1 MVATFRRQTLA
12 GEMLV
17 LQLAIVVVVLVAV
30 AAVSLAQSE
39 ATFDRVEG
47 RRVSA
52 LAEQLAANPL
62 VRGQLVL
69 PLPREALAPLVN
81 ATQSQSGV
89 TSVTVADADGQIV
102 SSTDPT
108 AIGEALPLGDGAVE
122 GRGWS
127 GELTLDGGRERVA
140 QVPVLGAT
148 RENLGRHLGTVMIG
162 EASPTV
168 WQRLSGAS
176 SYLLAYLG
184 IASGLG
190 LAGSLLLARRVKRQT
205 LGLEPR
211 EIAGL
216 AEHREAMLYGIAEGV
231 VALDP
236 QHRLTLVNEM
246 GRRLLDLPED
256 CVGRSLA
263 DLGVEGRLRDVLAG
277 DRDGAA
283 DKRDEVVIRHG
294 RVLVMNRMTV
304 RKDGRLLGSVTT
316 LRDRTELAR
325 LEREIGSFR
334 SSSELLRAQAHEF
347 ANQLHTISGLIQI
360 GEQEEVVRYIR
371 ALNQRRQSLDITLSR
386 RVRDTTVA
394 ALLMAKSSQAAERK
408 VHLRISDNTALD
420 RLTPEDAADV
430 ATVVGNLVD
439 NAVDAAAVGGDVRPE
454 GRGGS
459 WRGSLRGGGGEDRR
473 DGRRSA
479 PDGDRRNGPTDGPGG
494 NRHDSQPGG
503 REDDRRDSQPGE
515 HDDDQRDDQPGGPD
529 EERRNTHTGGPG
541 ETRHDSQPGTPGET
555 RHDSQPGTPGE
566 TRHDSQPGTPGE
578 TRHDSQP
585 GTPGE
590 TRHDGRPGGRGTPRR
605 GGRPS
610 GPDQERRGGRTGGRD
625 GGPGGGRRDGSR
637 GAWVEVE
644 LRQDAASVEIAVR
657 DSGPG
662 VAPELAREV
671 FSHGFTTKAAQNG
684 ERGIGLALTRLVC
697 ERHGGE
703 ISVSNTPDG
712 ALFTA
717 RMTVSHLTDAVA
729 EGADR

>member
-1 MVATFRRQTLA
+1 MVAAFRRQTLA

-17 LQLAIVVVVLVAV
+17 LQLAIVVVVLLAV
-30 AAVSLAQSE
+30 AAVSLRQSE
-39 ATFDRVEG
+39 ATFNRVEG
-47 RRVSA
+47 RRVMA
-52 LAEQLAANPL
+52 LAEQLAAYPLTRSQL
-62 VRGQLVL
+62 VRPAPQQ
-69 PLPREALAPLVN
+69 ALAPLVN
-81 ATQSQSGV
+81 STQTQSGV
-89 TSVTVADADGQIV
+89 TSVTVADADGRIV

-108 AIGEALPLGDGAVE
+108 AIGGRLTLGEGVAE

-127 GELTLDGGRERVA
+127 GSLTLDGSRELVA

-148 RENLGRHLGTVMIG
+148 PENLGRPLGTVMIG
-162 EASPTV
+162 EADPTV

-190 LAGSLLLARRVKRQT
+190 LVGSWLLARRVKRQT

-231 VALDP
+231 IALDP
-236 QHRLTLVNEM
+236 QHRLTLANDM
-246 GRRLLDLPED
+246 GRRLLDLPAD

-263 DLGVEGRLRDVLAG
+263 ELGVEGRLRDVLAG
-277 DRDGAA
+277 DRDGATGPGHGHDGRDGHDGSGEA
-283 DKRDEVVIRHG
+283 GERDEVVVLHG

-304 RKDGRLLGSVTT
+304 TKDGRPLGSVTT

-360 GEQEEVVRYIR
+360 GEQDEVVRYIR
-371 ALNQRRQSLDITLSR
+371 ALSRRRQSLDVTLSR
-386 RVRDTTVA
+386 RVRDTAVA
-394 ALLMAKSSQAAERK
+394 ALLMAKSSLAAERK
-408 VHLRISDNTALD
+408 VSLRISDATALD

-439 NAVDAAAVGGDVRPE
+439 NAVDAASVAAAGHGPH
-454 GRGGS
+454 GR
-459 WRGSLRGGGGEDRR
+459 ET
-473 DGRRSA
+473 
-479 PDGDRRNGPTDGPGG
+479 PDG
-494 NRHDSQPGG
+494 H
-503 REDDRRDSQPGE
+503 E
-515 HDDDQRDDQPGGPD
+515 
-529 EERRNTHTGGPG
+529 
-541 ETRHDSQPGTPGET
+541 
-555 RHDSQPGTPGE
+555 
-566 TRHDSQPGTPGE
+566 
-578 TRHDSQP
+578 
-585 GTPGE
+585 
-590 TRHDGRPGGRGTPRR
+590 
-605 GGRPS
+605 
-610 GPDQERRGGRTGGRD
+610 
-625 GGPGGGRRDGSR
+625 
-637 GAWVEVE
+637 AWVEVE
-644 LRQDAASVEIAVR
+644 LRQDASSVEIVVR

-671 FSHGFTTKAAQNG
+671 FSHGFTTKAAQEG

-703 ISVSNTPDG
+703 ISVTNTPDG
-712 ALFTA
+712 AMFTA

-729 EGADR
+729 EGATR

>member
-1 MVATFRRQTLA
+1 MGHPASEAALPEIEYAVVATFRRQTLA

-47 RRVSA
+47 RRVGA

-62 VRGQLVL
+62 VRGQLVV

-81 ATQSQSGV
+81 ATQAQSGV
-89 TSVTVADADGQIV
+89 TSVTVADADGWIV

-108 AIGEALPLGDGAVE
+108 AIGEALPVGDGITR

-127 GELTLDGGRERVA
+127 GELELDGGRRERVA

-148 RENLGRHLGTVMIG
+148 RENLGRHLGTVMVG

-184 IASGLG
+184 VASGLG

-236 QHRLTLVNEM
+236 QQRLTLVNEM

-277 DRDGAA
+277 GRDGAA
-283 DKRDEVVIRHG
+283 GRRDEVVVRHG

-371 ALNQRRQSLDITLSR
+371 ALSRRRQSLDVTLSR

-408 VHLRISDNTALD
+408 VHLRISDHTALD

-439 NAVDAAAVGGDVRPE
+439 NAVDAAAVGLGVD
-454 GRGGS
+454 
-459 WRGSLRGGGGEDRR
+459 
-473 DGRRSA
+473 DG
-479 PDGDRRNGPTDGPGG
+479 
-494 NRHDSQPGG
+494 H
-503 REDDRRDSQPGE
+503 E
-515 HDDDQRDDQPGGPD
+515 PGGPD
-529 EERRNTHTGGPG
+529 EAWDGGRPGDRDADPHDGESGDSPDEFGGRGGHGDTEEPNRRAEHGGTGGPQ
-541 ETRHDSQPGTPGET
+541 RHGHPGSP
-555 RHDSQPGTPGE
+555 D
-566 TRHDSQPGTPGE
+566 
-578 TRHDSQP
+578 
-585 GTPGE
+585 
-590 TRHDGRPGGRGTPRR
+590 
-605 GGRPS
+605 PS
-610 GPDQERRGGRTGGRD
+610 RMSHGQAGERRRE
-625 GGPGGGRRDGSR
+625 
-637 GAWVEVE
+637 AWVEVE

-662 VAPELAREV
+662 VAPDLAREV
-671 FSHGFTTKAAQNG
+671 FSHGFTTKAARNG

>member
-17 LQLAIVVVVLVAV
+17 LQLAIVVVVLVAI

-89 TSVTVADADGQIV
+89 TSVTVADAEGRIV

-108 AIGEALPLGDGAVE
+108 AIGKALPLGDGAVE

-127 GELTLDGGRERVA
+127 GELSLDGGRERVA

-148 RENLGRHLGTVMIG
+148 RENLGEHLGTVMIG

-236 QHRLTLVNEM
+236 QHRLTLVNEV

-283 DKRDEVVIRHG
+283 DKRDEVVIRRG

-371 ALNQRRQSLDITLSR
+371 ALNQHRQSLDITLSR

-408 VHLRISDNTALD
+408 VHLRISDHTALD

-439 NAVDAAAVGGDVRPE
+439 NAVDAAAGGAGRSDSGGESWGGSEPGGGDEDGRDGRPDGGDE
-454 GRGGS
+454 DRRDGQPGGS
-459 WRGSLRGGGGEDRR
+459 DEDRRDGQPGGGDEDRR
-473 DGRRSA
+473 DGR
-479 PDGDRRNGPTDGPGG
+479 PGG
-494 NRHDSQPGG
+494 RRQASGSGQPGG
-503 REDDRRDSQPGE
+503 RRE
-515 HDDDQRDDQPGGPD
+515 
-529 EERRNTHTGGPG
+529 
-541 ETRHDSQPGTPGET
+541 
-555 RHDSQPGTPGE
+555 
-566 TRHDSQPGTPGE
+566 
-578 TRHDSQP
+578 
-585 GTPGE
+585 
-590 TRHDGRPGGRGTPRR
+590 
-605 GGRPS
+605 
-610 GPDQERRGGRTGGRD
+610 
-625 GGPGGGRRDGSR
+625 
-637 GAWVEVE
+637 AWVEVE

-703 ISVSNTPDG
+703 ISVRNTPDG

-729 EGADR
+729 EGAGR

>member
-1 MVATFRRQTLA
+1 MVAAFRRQTLA

-30 AAVSLAQSE
+30 AAVSLRQS
-39 ATFDRVEG
+39 ATTFNRVEG
-47 RRVSA
+47 RRVMA
-52 LAEQLAANPL
+52 LAEQLAATPL
-62 VRGQLVL
+62 TRSLLLRPAPQQ
-69 PLPREALAPLVN
+69 ALAPLVN
-81 ATQSQSGV
+81 STQTQSGV
-89 TSVTVADADGQIV
+89 TSVTVADADGRIV

-108 AIGEALPLGDGAVE
+108 AIGGRLSLGAGVAD

-127 GELTLDGGRERVA
+127 GSLTLRGSRELVA

-148 RENLGRHLGTVMIG
+148 QENLGQPLGTVMIG
-162 EASPTV
+162 EADPTV

-190 LAGSLLLARRVKRQT
+190 LLGSWLLARHVKRQT

-231 VALDP
+231 IALDP
-236 QHRLTLVNEM
+236 QHRLTLANDM
-246 GRRLLDLPED
+246 GRRLLDLPAD

-263 DLGVEGRLRDVLAG
+263 DLGIEGRLRDVLAG
-277 DRDGAA
+277 DREGEGGE
-283 DKRDEVVIRHG
+283 RDEVVVLHG

-304 RKDGRLLGSVTT
+304 AKDGRPLGSVTT
-316 LRDRTELAR
+316 LRDRTELAE

-360 GEQEEVVRYIR
+360 GEQDEVVRYIR
-371 ALNQRRQSLDITLSR
+371 ALSRRRQSLDVTLSR
-386 RVRDTTVA
+386 RVRDTAVA
-394 ALLMAKSSQAAERK
+394 ALLLAKSSLAAERK
-408 VHLRISDNTALD
+408 VSLRISDATALD

-439 NAVDAAAVGGDVRPE
+439 NAVDAAAAAP
-454 GRGGS
+454 GR
-459 WRGSLRGGGGEDRR
+459 D
-473 DGRRSA
+473 
-479 PDGDRRNGPTDGPGG
+479 P
-494 NRHDSQPGG
+494 HG
-503 REDDRRDSQPGE
+503 REVQGDDPHG
-515 HDDDQRDDQPGGPD
+515 HDP
-529 EERRNTHTGGPG
+529 H
-541 ETRHDSQPGTPGET
+541 
-555 RHDSQPGTPGE
+555 
-566 TRHDSQPGTPGE
+566 
-578 TRHDSQP
+578 
-585 GTPGE
+585 
-590 TRHDGRPGGRGTPRR
+590 GREVLSHEVQGHGAL
-605 GGRPS
+605 
-610 GPDQERRGGRTGGRD
+610 
-625 GGPGGGRRDGSR
+625 GSR
-637 GAWVEVE
+637 EGPLGREAPVGHEAWVEVE
-644 LRQDAASVEIAVR
+644 LRQDASSVEIVVR

-671 FSHGFTTKAAQNG
+671 FSHGFTTKAAQEG

-703 ISVSNTPDG
+703 ISVTNTPDG
-712 ALFTA
+712 AMFTA

-729 EGADR
+729 EGATR